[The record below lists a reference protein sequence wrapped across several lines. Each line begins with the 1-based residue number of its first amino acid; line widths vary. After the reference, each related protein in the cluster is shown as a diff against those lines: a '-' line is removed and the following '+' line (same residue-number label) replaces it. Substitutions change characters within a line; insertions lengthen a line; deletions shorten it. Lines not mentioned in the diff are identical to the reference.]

1 MGELEDE
8 FRPLFVEEAKGH
20 LERIASGLL
29 ALESAPDD
37 QAAIDGIFREAH
49 TMKGAAGMVGMMR
62 VSRLAHRLE
71 DLLVELRDG
80 TRRSSPELT
89 DAMLLVL
96 DGMGRLIAS
105 PSSGDQDASD
115 EAALE
120 RLLPTSPTPAA
131 VVEITPPV
139 SPQALTPPTAA
150 AISTAAAIPPALP
163 TVSVVAPAAIPP
175 TPPAVVA
182 VLPTPPSVQVP
193 VQPPAAQLPASP
205 SPAVVIP
212 SAPPVSA
219 PASPPRSAAAPPTPH
234 PQPAHLDRKQP
245 DAATLEVPVA
255 RIDELNR
262 LVGEASAA
270 QLRVGHVFG
279 SELHLDPDAVT
290 EYRELTKVIN
300 QLQEVTERTRMVPVG
315 TLEPILHR
323 TVRDVARAAGKDV
336 RWEVSGE
343 DVEVDRGVLEELVSP
358 LLHLVRNSVGHGVEM
373 PAARLATGKTAQ
385 AVVGLHA
392 AQVGSKVVISISDD
406 GAGINVAA
414 VRASAAK
421 AGVDVSALNEEE
433 SLNLIFRSGIS
444 TAKVLTE
451 DSGRGVGLD
460 VVATAVATI
469 HGMVQVVNHP
479 GLGAEFRIIV
489 PITLT
494 VVPCLI
500 VSISGQSFALPLQ
513 GIVRMLEAQHVQ
525 VVSGRQLA
533 VVDGRAIPVS
543 DLATLLGLPSAEGGP
558 WVLLGTAESS
568 HAFQVETVL
577 RKRDVVVRGLT
588 GRLRDLKS
596 VSGASIEPNGTIL
609 LVLDVPNLLAR
620 AASATIASEV
630 SDKPAGPP
638 PQLSVMVVDDA
649 LMVRELQRSILE
661 RGGYAVRTASDGAE
675 ALGMLA
681 ELPADLVVTDVEMPK
696 LDGLQLIRSIRR
708 HPRLANTPILIVSS
722 HGSDEDHQR
731 GLDAGAD
738 AYIVKTSFD
747 EVGLLS
753 AVSRLLGRTAGVT
766 PHRHSGAGA
775 LEQGRNVRP
784 DEAAKPRSA

>member
-71 DLLVELRDG
+71 DLLVELRAG
-80 TRRSSPELT
+80 TRRSNPELT

-131 VVEITPPV
+131 VVPPAGP
-139 SPQALTPPTAA
+139 SLTPTALEVVLPLPTAA
-150 AISTAAAIPPALP
+150 AERPGSTSPQVGRPAPRSPAPAPTAPVPPA
-163 TVSVVAPAAIPP
+163 PAG
-175 TPPAVVA
+175 
-182 VLPTPPSVQVP
+182 
-193 VQPPAAQLPASP
+193 
-205 SPAVVIP
+205 
-212 SAPPVSA
+212 
-219 PASPPRSAAAPPTPH
+219 
-234 PQPAHLDRKQP
+234 HLDRKQP
-245 DAATLEVPVA
+245 GAATLEVPVA

-290 EYRELTKVIN
+290 EYRELTTVIN

-358 LLHLVRNSVGHGVEM
+358 LLHLVRNSVGHGVEL
-373 PAARLATGKTAQ
+373 PDQRRAAGKAMQ

-414 VRASAAK
+414 VRAAAAK
-421 AGVDVSALNEEE
+421 AGVDVTTLTEEE
-433 SLNLIFRSGIS
+433 SLHLIFRSGIS

-469 HGMVQVVNHP
+469 HGTVQVVNHP
-479 GLGAEFRIIV
+479 GAGAEFRIVV

-525 VVSGRQLA
+525 VVSGRRLA

-543 DLATLLGLPSAEGGP
+543 DLAALLGLPSAEEGP
-558 WVLLGTAESS
+558 WVLLGTAETS

-577 RKRDVVVRGLT
+577 QKRDVVVRGLT

-596 VSGASIEPNGTIL
+596 VTGASIEPNGSIL
-609 LVLDVPNLLAR
+609 LVLDVQNLLER
-620 AASATIASEV
+620 ANSVSIAAEV
-630 SDKPAGPP
+630 AHKPATPA

-661 RGGYAVRTASDGAE
+661 RGGYTVRTASDGAE

-681 ELPADLVVTDVEMPK
+681 ELPADLVVTDVEMPN
-696 LDGLQLIRSIRR
+696 LDGLHLIQSIRQ
-708 HPRLANTPILIVSS
+708 HPRLANIPVLIVSS
-722 HGSDEDHQR
+722 HGGDEDHQR

-738 AYIVKTSFD
+738 AYIVKASFD

-753 AVSRLLGRTAGVT
+753 AVSRLLGRTAAA
-766 PHRHSGAGA
+766 PAHRRNAAGA
-775 LEQGRNVRP
+775 LAQSKTLRP
-784 DEAAKPRSA
+784 VEATTPRTQ

>member
-20 LERIASGLL
+20 LQRIASGLL

-71 DLLVELRDG
+71 DLLVELRAG

-120 RLLPTSPTPAA
+120 RLLPTSPVSVA
-131 VVEITPPV
+131 VVESKPAV
-139 SPQALTPPTAA
+139 SPQALTPQPAA
-150 AISTAAAIPPALP
+150 MPAAAAIPPARPSLTPTTLEEILP
-163 TVSVVAPAAIPP
+163 HPTAASTGVPAPQAREGASPQVGRPSPPQPPAPAPAPAAPV
-175 TPPAVVA
+175 PPAQA
-182 VLPTPPSVQVP
+182 
-193 VQPPAAQLPASP
+193 
-205 SPAVVIP
+205 
-212 SAPPVSA
+212 
-219 PASPPRSAAAPPTPH
+219 
-234 PQPAHLDRKQP
+234 AHLDRKQP
-245 DAATLEVPVA
+245 GAATLEVPVA

-270 QLRVGHVFG
+270 QLRVGHAFG
-279 SELHLDPDAVT
+279 SELHRDPDAVT

-336 RWEVSGE
+336 RWEVTGE

-373 PAARLATGKTAQ
+373 PEVRLAAGKTTQ
-385 AVVGLHA
+385 AVVGFHA

-414 VRASAAK
+414 VRASADK
-421 AGVDVSALNEEE
+421 AGVDVSALNEED
-433 SLNLIFRSGIS
+433 SLHLIFRSGIS

-460 VVATAVATI
+460 VVATAVAAI
-469 HGMVQVVNHP
+469 HGTVQVVNHP
-479 GLGAEFRIIV
+479 GLGAEFRIVV

-543 DLATLLGLPSAEGGP
+543 DLAALLGLPSAEGGP
-558 WVLLGTAESS
+558 WVLLGTADSS

-577 RKRDVVVRGLT
+577 QKRDVVVRGLT
-588 GRLRDLKS
+588 GRLRDLES

-609 LVLDVPNLLAR
+609 LVLDVPNLLTR
-620 AASATIASEV
+620 AASVTIASEAT
-630 SDKPAGPP
+630 DKPAAPP
-638 PQLSVMVVDDA
+638 PQLNVMVVDDA

-696 LDGLQLIRSIRR
+696 LDGLQLIKSIRR
-708 HPRLANTPILIVSS
+708 HPRLANIPVLIVSS

-753 AVSRLLGRTAGVT
+753 AVSRLLGRTAGAA
-766 PHRHSGAGA
+766 PHRHNGA
-775 LEQGRNVRP
+775 LASSRSGRP
-784 DEAAKPRSA
+784 DEAAMPRPA

>member
-71 DLLVELRDG
+71 DLLVELRAG

-120 RLLPTSPTPAA
+120 RLLPSSPAPH
-131 VVEITPPV
+131 
-139 SPQALTPPTAA
+139 PTAA
-150 AISTAAAIPPALP
+150 SAGVPAPVVTPPAAALIPPAAPATIP
-163 TVSVVAPAAIPP
+163 TAAPVVAP
-175 TPPAVVA
+175 
-182 VLPTPPSVQVP
+182 
-193 VQPPAAQLPASP
+193 LPA
-205 SPAVVIP
+205 
-212 SAPPVSA
+212 PPK
-219 PASPPRSAAAPPTPH
+219 PAAPPSPPPQAAPMSVAPTQPSPPARATPVSET
-234 PQPAHLDRKQP
+234 QAAHLDRKQP

-323 TVRDVARAAGKDV
+323 TVRDVARSAGKDV
-336 RWEVSGE
+336 RWEVSGQ

-358 LLHLVRNSVGHGVEM
+358 LLHLVRNSVGHGVEL
-373 PAARLATGKTAQ
+373 PEDRLAAGKTKQ

-406 GAGINVAA
+406 GGGINVAA

-421 AGVDVSALNEEE
+421 AGIDVTALNEEE
-433 SLNLIFRSGIS
+433 SLHLIFRSGIS

-460 VVATAVATI
+460 VVATAVAAI
-469 HGMVQVVNHP
+469 HGTVQVVNHP
-479 GLGAEFRIIV
+479 GLGAEFRIVV

-543 DLATLLGLPSAEGGP
+543 DLAALLGLPSAEKGP
-558 WVLLGTAESS
+558 WVLLGTADSS
-568 HAFQVETVL
+568 HAFQVETVMQ
-577 RKRDVVVRGLT
+577 KRDVVVRGLT
-588 GRLRDLKS
+588 GHLRDLKS

-620 AASATIASEV
+620 AASVNIASEAT
-630 SDKPAGPP
+630 DKLAAPA

-661 RGGYAVRTASDGAE
+661 RGGYTVRTASDGAE
-675 ALGMLA
+675 ALAMLA
-681 ELPADLVVTDVEMPK
+681 ELPADLVVTDVEMPN
-696 LDGLQLIRSIRR
+696 LDGLDLTRSIRR
-708 HPRLANTPILIVSS
+708 HPRLANIPVLIVST

-753 AVSRLLGRTAGVT
+753 AVSRLLGRTAGVA
-766 PHRHSGAGA
+766 PHRHNGA
-775 LEQGRNVRP
+775 LAQGRSVRP
-784 DEAAKPRSA
+784 AQATTPRSA

>member
-29 ALESAPDD
+29 ALETAPDD

-71 DLLVELRDG
+71 DLLVELRAG

-105 PSSGDQDASD
+105 PASGDQDASD

-120 RLLPTSPTPAA
+120 RLLPTSPTP
-131 VVEITPPV
+131 VPPAGP
-139 SPQALTPPTAA
+139 SLTPTA
-150 AISTAAAIPPALP
+150 LE
-163 TVSVVAPAAIPP
+163 
-175 TPPAVVA
+175 A
-182 VLPTPPSVQVP
+182 VLPLPTLASTGVP
-193 VQPPAAQLPASP
+193 APQAREAASP
-205 SPAVVIP
+205 QVGRPA
-212 SAPPVSA
+212 A
-219 PASPPRSAAAPPTPH
+219 PAS
-234 PQPAHLDRKQP
+234 HLDRKQP
-245 DAATLEVPVA
+245 GAATLEVPVA

-279 SELHLDPDAVT
+279 SELHLDPDAIT
-290 EYRELTKVIN
+290 EYRELTTVIN

-343 DVEVDRGVLEELVSP
+343 EVEVDRGVLEELVSP
-358 LLHLVRNSVGHGVEM
+358 LLHLVRNSVGHGVEL
-373 PAARLATGKTAQ
+373 PDQRRAAGKAMR

-421 AGVDVSALNEEE
+421 AGVDVTALTEEE
-433 SLNLIFRSGIS
+433 SLHLIFRSGIS

-460 VVATAVATI
+460 VVATAVAAI
-469 HGMVQVVNHP
+469 HGTVQVVNHP
-479 GLGAEFRIIV
+479 GAGAEFRIVV

-525 VVSGRQLA
+525 VVSGRRLA

-543 DLATLLGLPSAEGGP
+543 DLAALLGLPSADEGP

-577 RKRDVVVRGLT
+577 QKRDVVVRGLT
-588 GRLRDLKS
+588 GRLRDLRS
-596 VSGASIEPNGTIL
+596 VSGASIEPNGSIL
-609 LVLDVPNLLAR
+609 LVLDVQNLLER
-620 AASATIASEV
+620 ANSVSIAAEV
-630 SDKPAGPP
+630 ANKPATPA

-681 ELPADLVVTDVEMPK
+681 ELPADLVVTDVEMPN
-696 LDGLQLIRSIRR
+696 LDGLHLIEGIRR
-708 HPRLANTPILIVSS
+708 HPRLANIPILIVSS
-722 HGSDEDHQR
+722 HGSDEDHQS

-753 AVSRLLGRTAGVT
+753 AVSRLLGRTAAT
-766 PHRHSGAGA
+766 PAHRRNGAGA
-775 LEQGRNVRP
+775 LAQSKTLRP
-784 DEAAKPRSA
+784 AEAATPRTP

>member
-8 FRPLFVEEAKGH
+8 FRPLFIEEAKGH

-71 DLLVELRDG
+71 DLLVELRAG

-120 RLLPTSPTPAA
+120 RLLPTAPTPAA
-131 VVEITPPV
+131 VVPPAGPSLPPTALEVVLPLPTVAAEPPSAAPAVEAVLPLPAAAAPPPAATPAVQVVLP
-139 SPQALTPPTAA
+139 LPTAA
-150 AISTAAAIPPALP
+150 AGRPGSTSP
-163 TVSVVAPAAIPP
+163 
-175 TPPAVVA
+175 
-182 VLPTPPSVQVP
+182 QVGRP
-193 VQPPAAQLPASP
+193 G
-205 SPAVVIP
+205 
-212 SAPPVSA
+212 
-219 PASPPRSAAAPPTPH
+219 
-234 PQPAHLDRKQP
+234 
-245 DAATLEVPVA
+245 AATLEVPVA

-290 EYRELTKVIN
+290 EYRELTTVIN
-300 QLQEVTERTRMVPVG
+300 RLQEVTERTRMVPVG

-358 LLHLVRNSVGHGVEM
+358 LLHLVRNSVGHGVEL
-373 PAARLATGKTAQ
+373 PDQRRAAGKAMQ

-414 VRASAAK
+414 VRAAAAK
-421 AGVDVSALNEEE
+421 AGVDVTTLTEEE
-433 SLNLIFRSGIS
+433 SLHLIFRSGIS
-444 TAKVLTE
+444 TAKVLSE
-451 DSGRGVGLD
+451 ESGRGVGLD
-460 VVATAVATI
+460 VVATAVTAI
-469 HGMVQVVNHP
+469 HGTVQVVNHP
-479 GLGAEFRIIV
+479 GAGAEFRIVV

-525 VVSGRQLA
+525 VVSGRRLA

-543 DLATLLGLPSAEGGP
+543 DLAALLGLPSAEGGP
-558 WVLLGTAESS
+558 WILLGTTENS

-577 RKRDVVVRGLT
+577 QKRDVVVRGLT

-596 VSGASIEPNGTIL
+596 VSGASIEPNGSIL
-609 LVLDVPNLLAR
+609 LVLDVQNLLER
-620 AASATIASEV
+620 ANSISIAAEV
-630 SDKPAGPP
+630 ANKPAAPA

-661 RGGYAVRTASDGAE
+661 RGGYTVRTASDGAE
-675 ALGMLA
+675 ALSMLA
-681 ELPADLVVTDVEMPK
+681 ELPADLVVTDVEMPN
-696 LDGLQLIRSIRR
+696 LDGLHLIHSIRE
-708 HPRLANTPILIVSS
+708 HPRLANIPVLIVSS

-738 AYIVKTSFD
+738 AYIIKASFD

-753 AVSRLLGRTAGVT
+753 AVSRLLGRTAAA
-766 PHRHSGAGA
+766 PAHRRNSAGA
-775 LEQGRNVRP
+775 LARSKTLRP
-784 DEAAKPRSA
+784 VEATTPRTQ